1 MNYKNIY
8 KQLIQKRLK
17 QPANLIYQYT
27 QNHHIIPKSYKP
39 EMKNDKNNIVNLSA
53 REHFIAHALLIKIAE
68 QQNNK
73 FLYYKMLCAFTMMKT
88 HNKIEVT
95 SKLYQKWRAQKNN
108 FIIQS
113 GLLKGENAYQFNKIL
128 ISNKEIQKQKY
139 ITKDSIIPEGW
150 KIGRLQKHKLRNYNG
165 GRKKGS
171 IGYTKGMVRIY
182 NLQTN
187 QGTYINKD
195 QPLPNGWIYGMGPN
209 SGNKTINHNN
219 PTKGKKRIYN
229 TTTLQRSLLEK
240 DKPIP
245 AGWAF
250 GMGPK

>member
-1 MNYKNIY
+1 MNYKRVY
-8 KQLIQKRLK
+8 YQLIKKRIS

-39 EMKNDKNNIVNLSA
+39 ELKDDCNNIVNLSA

-128 ISNKEIQKQKY
+128 ISNEEIQKQKY
-139 ITKDSIIPEGW
+139 ITKDSSIPKGW
-150 KIGRLQKHKLRNYNG
+150 KLGRLEKHKLRNYNN

-187 QGTYINKD
+187 QGTYINKN
-195 QPLPNGWIYGMGPN
+195 QQLPEGWAYGMNPN
-209 SGNKTINHNN
+209 SGNKNIIHNN

-229 TTTLQRSLLEK
+229 IKTLQRSLLEK

-245 AGWAF
+245 AGWAY